1 MKSYENDFDIKII
14 DFGISSFCSRPM
26 LRESVGTLHYAAPE
40 LLEGRKYGKMVDNW
54 ALGCILYALLAGKLP
69 VSH

>member
-1 MKSYENDFDIKII
+1 
-14 DFGISSFCSRPM
+14 M